1 MSKHRHNNY
10 QNYGKC
16 YGDQEP
22 KVKTP
27 VEETVDEIVEQVEDI
42 VEEQIE
48 ETAEVVEELLEDAA
62 VETIIGI
69 VSDCAKLNIRK
80 LPSPD
85 ADKVTVVEEGTP
97 LMVDIDN
104 STGKYYKV
112 YTESGLEGY
121 CLKDY
126 VAVK

>member
-1 MSKHRHNNY
+1 MSKHNYHNYHKSYNN
-10 QNYGKC
+10 QKPQVEESVV
-16 YGDQEP
+16 DE
-22 KVKTP
+22 V
-27 VEETVDEIVEQVEDI
+27 VEETVEEQVEDT
-42 VEEQIE
+42 VEEHIE
-48 ETAEVVEELLEDAA
+48 ETVEVVEEPLEDAA

-69 VSDCAKLNIRK
+69 VSDCTKLNIRK

-85 ADKVTVVEEGTP
+85 ADKVTVVEAGMP
-97 LMVDIDN
+97 LMVNLDN

-126 VAVK
+126 VAVR